1 MQGISFFRS
10 LKTDYSSCICIQNGR
25 VGECF
30 VERDCR
36 FQQILISKG
45 FPFTFRLSAMIGL
58 LTGTY
63 TGMQKL
69 HHFLYLLLPVE

>member
-10 LKTDYSSCICIQNGR
+10 LKTDNSSCICIQNGR

-30 VERDCR
+30 VERNCR
-36 FQQILISKG
+36 FQQIFDLERFSVYIQAVCHDR
-45 FPFTFRLSAMIGL
+45 FINRNR
-58 LTGTY
+58 

-69 HHFLYLLLPVE
+69 HHFYIFCCL